1 MLEYRPQSAESSP
14 QFNEETLP
22 DPWASVDVPKPAIT
36 LPIGQKLPL
45 EKYPL
50 ITSAGNPHALELC
63 ASTARSQPNS
73 TQVLLLDEI
82 KLGRRISQTLISRL
96 NQALALLY
104 WLNERPQDS
113 V

>member
-1 MLEYRPQSAESSP
+1 MLEHRPQSAESTV
-14 QFNEETLP
+14 QFGEAALP
-22 DPWASVDVPKPAIT
+22 DPWTMTDAPKTTIALPISQT
-36 LPIGQKLPL
+36 LPR
-45 EKYPL
+45 ERYPL
-50 ITSAGNPHALELC
+50 ITAAGNPHALELC
-63 ASTARSQPNS
+63 ASTTRSQPNS